1 MTKSRWRL
9 LVSIA
14 SLALFAIGACG
25 KKGPPL
31 APLRLV
37 PAPVE
42 DFSIRRI
49 GSEVF
54 LDFNV
59 PTENSDGSTPAD
71 IGSVELY
78 ALTAHSFSST
88 EPPLTDREFRRA
100 ATLIA
105 TFEMHQPP
113 EPEDLEDDEADQES
127 TADTLSVASL
137 TVIEDAGYVQGQ
149 RISFIETLTPQMLT
163 PIDLTEI
170 RRSPRR
176 RSNEQ
181 DKKQLRLQELQGPLV
196 SPSFVP
202 PPSRFYAAIGVTK
215 GGRRSPAAP
224 IPMRLTAPPHST
236 AYPSVQYTSDV
247 VTMTWIPARE
257 ARRLVQVS
265 ASESFLRS
273 APIEEFGQPSR
284 LRITSRYNVYEV
296 ARNTDV
302 TDIAP
307 IPLND
312 TPLES
317 LQFQDPRVEFGLER
331 CYMIGTLKQINQ
343 MVLDSTESVETADAE
358 SVDATEPV
366 ETFEMM
372 VESLPSTE
380 TCVKFI
386 DTFPPAPPTNLVAVA
401 NVGTI
406 NLIWNASSEADLA
419 GYQVLRAEATGE
431 RLQPLHS
438 DIITETTY
446 RDTSAIAGVDYV
458 YAVVALDTAKA
469 PNISGPSNQVQE
481 TPR

>member
-1 MTKSRWRL
+1 
-9 LVSIA
+9 VSIA

-78 ALTAHSFSST
+78 ALTAHSFPST

-181 DKKQLRLQELQGPLV
+181 DKKQLRLQQLQGPLV

-257 ARRLVQVS
+257 ARRLVQVPV
-265 ASESFLRS
+265 SESFLRS

-296 ARNTDV
+296 AKNTNVTDV
-302 TDIAP
+302 AP

-343 MVLDSTESVETADAE
+343 MVLDSTE

>member
-1 MTKSRWRL
+1 VTKSRWRL

-42 DFSIRRI
+42 EFSIRRI

-54 LDFNV
+54 LNFNV

-78 ALTAHSFSST
+78 ALTAHSFPFT
-88 EPPLTDREFRRA
+88 EPPLTDREFRSS

-105 TFEMHQPP
+105 TFEVYQPS
-113 EPEDLEDDEADQES
+113 EPEDLEGDEPDQES
-127 TADTLSVASL
+127 TADTPSVALL
-137 TVIEDAGYVQGQ
+137 TVIEDVGYVQGQ
-149 RISFIETLTPQMLT
+149 RISFIETLTSEMFI

-181 DKKQLRLQELQGPLV
+181 DKKQLRLQQLQGPLV

-202 PPSRFYAAIGVTK
+202 PPSRFYAVVGVTK
-215 GGRRSPAAP
+215 GGRRSPAEP
-224 IPMRLTAPPHST
+224 IPMRLTDPPHST
-236 AYPSVQYTSDV
+236 VYPSVHYTSDV
-247 VTMTWIPARE
+247 VTLTWIPARE
-257 ARRLVQVS
+257 ERSLVQAPV
-265 ASESFLRS
+265 SESFLRS

-284 LRITSRYNVYEV
+284 MRITSRYNVYEV
-296 ARNTDV
+296 VKNTSV
-302 TDIAP
+302 THVAP
-307 IPLND
+307 VPLND
-312 TPLES
+312 TPLEV

-331 CYMIGTLKQINQ
+331 CYMIGTLKQINR
-343 MVLDSTESVETADAE
+343 MVLDPSESVEIAAAE
-358 SVDATEPV
+358 TVDATEPV

-372 VESLPSTE
+372 IESPPSTE

-431 RLQPLHS
+431 TLQPLHS
-438 DIITETTY
+438 GIITETTY

-458 YAVVALDTAKA
+458 YAVVALDTATA
-469 PNISGPSNQVQE
+469 SNISGPSNQVQE

>member
-14 SLALFAIGACG
+14 SLALFTIGACG

-54 LDFNV
+54 LNFNV

-78 ALTAHSFSST
+78 ALTAHSFPST
-88 EPPLTDREFRRA
+88 EPPLTDREFRRT

-105 TFEMHQPP
+105 TFEVHQPA
-113 EPEDLEDDEADQES
+113 EPEDLEDGESDEES
-127 TADTLSVASL
+127 TADAQAVPSL

-149 RISFIETLTPQMLT
+149 RLSFIETLTPEMLM
-163 PIDLTEI
+163 PVDLTEI
-170 RRSPRR
+170 RRRSRR

-181 DKKQLRLQELQGPLV
+181 DKKQLELQQLQGPLV
-196 SPSFVP
+196 SPPFVP
-202 PPSRFYAAIGVTK
+202 PPNRFYAAIGVTR
-215 GGRRSPAAP
+215 GGRRSPAEP
-224 IPMRLTAPPHST
+224 IPMRLTDPPHST

-257 ARRLVQVS
+257 ARRLVQVPVS
-265 ASESFLRS
+265 DSFLQS
-273 APIEEFGQPSR
+273 SPIEEFGQPSR

-296 ARNTDV
+296 AKNTNVTDV
-302 TDIAP
+302 TP

-331 CYMIGTLKQINQ
+331 CYIIGTLKQVNR
-343 MVLDSTESVETADAE
+343 MVIDPSESVETADAE

-372 VESLPSTE
+372 IESLPSTQ
-380 TCVKFI
+380 TCVKFV

-406 NLIWNASSEADLA
+406 NLIWNSSSEADLA

-431 RLQPLHS
+431 TLQPLHS
-438 DIITETTY
+438 GIITETTY
-446 RDTSAIAGVDYV
+446 RDTSAIAG
-458 YAVVALDTAKA
+458 VALDTAKA

>member
-1 MTKSRWRL
+1 
-9 LVSIA
+9 VSIA

-78 ALTAHSFSST
+78 ALTAHSFPST

-257 ARRLVQVS
+257 ARRLVQVPV
-265 ASESFLRS
+265 SESFLRS

-296 ARNTDV
+296 AKNTNVTDV
-302 TDIAP
+302 AP

-343 MVLDSTESVETADAE
+343 MVLDSTE

>member
-1 MTKSRWRL
+1 M
-9 LVSIA
+9 SIA

-78 ALTAHSFSST
+78 ALTAHSFPST

-127 TADTLSVASL
+127 TADTPSVASL
-137 TVIEDAGYVQGQ
+137 PVIEDAGYVQGQ

-163 PIDLTEI
+163 PIDLAEI

-181 DKKQLRLQELQGPLV
+181 DKKQLRLQQLQGPLV

-202 PPSRFYAAIGVTK
+202 PPSRFYAAIGVTR

-257 ARRLVQVS
+257 ARRLVQVPV
-265 ASESFLRS
+265 SESFLRS

-296 ARNTDV
+296 AKNTNVTDV
-302 TDIAP
+302 AP

-343 MVLDSTESVETADAE
+343 MVLDSTESV
-358 SVDATEPV
+358 DATEPV

-386 DTFPPAPPTNLVAVA
+386 DTFPPASPTNLVAVA

>member
-1 MTKSRWRL
+1 VTKSRWRL

-54 LDFNV
+54 LNFNV

-78 ALTAHSFSST
+78 ALTAHSFPST
-88 EPPLTDREFRRA
+88 EPPLTDREFRRT

-105 TFEMHQPP
+105 TFEVYQPP
-113 EPEDLEDDEADQES
+113 EPEDLEGDESDQES
-127 TADTLSVASL
+127 IADTPSAALL

-149 RISFIETLTPQMLT
+149 RISFIETLTPEMLT

-181 DKKQLRLQELQGPLV
+181 DKKQPRLQQLQGPLV

-202 PPSRFYAAIGVTK
+202 PPSRFYAVIGVTK

-224 IPMRLTAPPHST
+224 IPMRLTAPPYST

-257 ARRLVQVS
+257 ARRLVQTSV
-265 ASESFLRS
+265 SESGLRS

-296 ARNTDV
+296 AKNTNV
-302 TDIAP
+302 THVVP

-343 MVLDSTESVETADAE
+343 MVLDSPE

-366 ETFEMM
+366 ETFEIMI
-372 VESLPSTE
+372 ESPPSTE

-431 RLQPLHS
+431 TLQPLHS
-438 DIITETTY
+438 GIITETTY
-446 RDTSAIAGVDYV
+446 RDTSGIAGVDYV

-481 TPR
+481 TP

>member
-1 MTKSRWRL
+1 M
-9 LVSIA
+9 SIA

-78 ALTAHSFSST
+78 ALTAHSFPST

-257 ARRLVQVS
+257 ARRLVQVPV
-265 ASESFLRS
+265 SESFLRS

-296 ARNTDV
+296 AKNTNVTDV
-302 TDIAP
+302 AP

-343 MVLDSTESVETADAE
+343 MVLDSTE

>member
-78 ALTAHSFSST
+78 ALTAHSFPST

-257 ARRLVQVS
+257 ARRLVQVPV
-265 ASESFLRS
+265 SESFLRS

-343 MVLDSTESVETADAE
+343 MVLDSTESV
-358 SVDATEPV
+358 
-366 ETFEMM
+366 
-372 VESLPSTE
+372 
-380 TCVKFI
+380 
-386 DTFPPAPPTNLVAVA
+386 
-401 NVGTI
+401 
-406 NLIWNASSEADLA
+406 
-419 GYQVLRAEATGE
+419 
-431 RLQPLHS
+431 
-438 DIITETTY
+438 
-446 RDTSAIAGVDYV
+446 
-458 YAVVALDTAKA
+458 
-469 PNISGPSNQVQE
+469 
-481 TPR
+481 